1 MIKRHWIQRYD
12 HLPARTS
19 STSVIQ
25 SWDIASKEGG
35 QNDWSVCTTW
45 LRQEGKYYLMDV
57 LRGRFDYPTL
67 RARVLSHAA
76 THRPNKIL
84 TEDTGVGTALL
95 AELKK
100 TGLSAIGVKP
110 ERDKVS
116 RMSIQSN
123 KFESGKV
130 FLPNQA
136 RWFAELESELF
147 AFPGSRHDDQI
158 DSISQALDNTGG
170 YDSSLSWVGV

>member
-1 MIKRHWIQRYD
+1 
-12 HLPARTS
+12 
-19 STSVIQ
+19 
-25 SWDIASKEGG
+25 
-35 QNDWSVCTTW
+35 
-45 LRQEGKYYLMDV
+45 MDV

-76 THRPNKIL
+76 MYRPNKIL
-84 TEDTGVGTALL
+84 IEDTGVGTALL

-100 TGLSAIGVKP
+100 TGLSAIGVRP
-110 ERDKVS
+110 ERDKET

-130 FLPNQA
+130 FPPDQA
-136 RWFAELESELF
+136 RWLAELESELF